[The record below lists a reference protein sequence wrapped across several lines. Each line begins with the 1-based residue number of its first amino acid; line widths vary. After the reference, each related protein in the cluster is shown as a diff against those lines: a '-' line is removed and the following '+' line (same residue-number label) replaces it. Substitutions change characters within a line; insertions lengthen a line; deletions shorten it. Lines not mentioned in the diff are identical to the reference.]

1 MTRLDH
7 TPRST
12 RSPFREVYIWSVVI
26 IGWALI
32 AVAAWR
38 LIQSGIDLRWY
49 ILVGITALSAWAR
62 LRMPMVPISFS
73 ISDSFTITA
82 TLLFGPWAGIV
93 VVALEGLVMSSRLKR
108 TESFGERLLFNSAA
122 PTLGMGCAAG
132 TFFTLAGTR
141 PLIESTTPIS
151 TLILPLAAFAGV
163 FFVVNTGLVAVA
175 IAFDEDRKVVSL
187 WREHFTG
194 LWLTYFGGAAVA
206 ALMITLV
213 NSQQRESLMLAI
225 VAPIPFILYA
235 TFKAVVGRMEDR
247 VGHLDE
253 VARMHLA
260 TIEMLAHAI
269 DAKDQVTHGHI
280 RRVQQY
286 TVALA
291 KALGVS
297 DDADLR
303 AMQAASLLHD
313 IGKLAVPE
321 HILNKPGPL
330 TPAEYEQM
338 KQHSRI
344 GADILAMVKFPFP
357 VVPIVRHHHENWDG
371 RGYPDGLKGDA
382 IPLGARI
389 LAVVDCFDALT
400 SDRPYR
406 KAMTLEEA
414 IRLLRSRSGTM
425 YEPRVVDRFIEIQ
438 PAVARELDGA
448 VEQAF
453 EKIARTA
460 RPQADVAPAAAGE
473 RDAMSVLLELGRAL
487 GSAADVHTALGG
499 MHETLQRVMPV
510 DTSVL
515 YVHDPDSDALML
527 AWAAGVHEAALEGV
541 SIPRGQRLTGWVAAN
556 GRTMMNSDAALDLG
570 NLVVTLQ
577 PTPLSCLSTPVTSN
591 GELVGV
597 LTFYSSAP
605 EPFTRAH
612 GVMSEL
618 IAGGL
623 APLASRATVREGAG
637 KPFAVFK
644 PSALRLVG
652 QRVEAAG
659 GRAQ

>member
-1 MTRLDH
+1 LDH
-7 TPRST
+7 TPQRT
-12 RSPFREVYIWSVVI
+12 RSPHREVYIWSVVAV
-26 IGWALI
+26 GWTLI
-32 AVAAWR
+32 ACAAWR
-38 LIQSGIDLRWY
+38 LTLSGVDLRWY

-73 ISDSFTITA
+73 ISDSFTITSA
-82 TLLFGPWAGIV
+82 LLFGPWAGVI
-93 VVALEGLVMSSRLKR
+93 VVALEGLVLSSRLR
-108 TESFGERLLFNSAA
+108 RNESFGERVLFNTAA
-122 PTLGMGCAAG
+122 PTLAMGCAAG
-132 TFFTLAGTR
+132 TFFYLAGVS
-141 PLIESTTPIS
+141 PLLESATPVS
-151 TLILPLAAFAGV
+151 TVVVPLAAFAGV
-163 FFVVNTGLVAVA
+163 FFLVNTGLVAGA
-175 IAFDEDRKVVSL
+175 ISFEQGRGVVSL
-187 WREHFTG
+187 WREHFVG

-206 ALMITLV
+206 ALMIALV
-213 NSQQRESLMLAI
+213 NSQQQEFLMLAI

-235 TFKAVVGRMEDR
+235 TFKSVVGRMEDR

-253 VARMHLA
+253 VARMHVA

-297 DDADLR
+297 DEADLR
-303 AMQAASLLHD
+303 AIQAASLLHD

-338 KQHSRI
+338 KQHAHI

-357 VVPIVRHHHENWDG
+357 VVPIVRHHHESWDG
-371 RGYPDGLKGDA
+371 RGYPDGLKGEA

-389 LAVVDCFDALT
+389 LSVVDCFDALT

-406 KAMTLEEA
+406 KAMALEEA
-414 IRLLRSRSGTM
+414 IRLLRNRSGTM
-425 YEPRVVDRFIEIQ
+425 YEPRVVERFIEIQ
-438 PAVARELDGA
+438 PAVARELDGS

-460 RPQADVAPAAAGE
+460 RPQAEAPSPAAGE
-473 RDAMSVLLELGRAL
+473 RDAMAAIFELGRAL
-487 GSAADVHTALGG
+487 GSASDARTALVAA
-499 MHETLQRVMPV
+499 HAALRRVMPV
-510 DTSVL
+510 ETSVL
-515 YVHDPDSDALML
+515 YVHDADSDTLMM
-527 AWAAGVHEAALEGV
+527 ACAAGVHEAELGDV

-577 PTPLSCLSTPVTSN
+577 PTPLSCLSTPVASKD
-591 GELVGV
+591 ELVGV
-597 LTFYSSAP
+597 LTLYSSAV
-605 EPFTRAH
+605 EPFTPAH
-612 GVMSEL
+612 GAIAEV

-623 APLASRATVREGAG
+623 APLAARVPVRRDLPG
-637 KPFAVFK
+637 
-644 PSALRLVG
+644 PSPVLRPSTLRLVG
-652 QRVEAAG
+652 HRAEAAG
-659 GRAQ
+659 GRGQ